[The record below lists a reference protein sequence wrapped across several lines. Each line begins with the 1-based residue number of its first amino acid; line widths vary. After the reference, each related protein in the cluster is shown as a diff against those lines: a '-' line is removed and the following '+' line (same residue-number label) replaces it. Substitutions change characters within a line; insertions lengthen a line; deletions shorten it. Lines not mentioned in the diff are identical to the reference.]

1 MKWMG
6 VGMMGKFRNHTNPS
20 EMEQDPVFLAHPVFG
35 LPFDCEIFKSKNKFN
50 QRNETVEKQ
59 RKTVKRDQVIIM

>member
-6 VGMMGKFRNHTNPS
+6 VGMMGKFQNHTNPS

-50 QRNETVEKQ
+50 QRNEDAEKQ
-59 RKTVKRDQVIIM
+59 SKTVKRDQVIIM

>member
-1 MKWMG
+1 MG